1 MNMETTVDVNHIFP
15 ERITVLDQNLI
26 AFTKSLGRS
35 DPQSLIAAVIDELGR
50 ASAKA
55 QYLTAPITSAS
66 KLQTNKHHLYLLKD
80 GESNGGKGLAVG
92 FLKVGCKKLFLLDQR
107 GAHVETEPLCV
118 LDFFVTEHL
127 QRHGYGLELFSF
139 MLQHKKVEPV
149 TMAYDRPS
157 PKFLSFLEKHYSL
170 KNGVPQVNNFVVFD
184 GFFTNRSAAQLR
196 KVPPKKLDGEIK
208 PYSLTQRRAVREEQ
222 RALSWPLCCPAA
234 PPFSPPL
241 SVSSLCSPSRA
252 HQCPNPALAP
262 ASAPGGYRGPAP
274 NPPLIG
280 NLNYRVKRTSQQG
293 LVARGNLYS
302 RYINTRGFGLLLETQ
317 QNTFKLPGLTPLLRE
332 RETDTGGQ
340 TDPLG
345 HTDRSLPP
353 LSLSRKELLCSQN
366 TREPDRQAGMETRV
380 LENRLRVGVG
390 GEKGGGPQVV
400 EKGPLG
406 AEKNRGR
413 GGWSWTVGESCCNT
427 AQWVRQKQEYNNT
440 RPW

>member
-1 MNMETTVDVNHIFP
+1 METTVDVNHIFP

-26 AFTKSLGRS
+26 SFTKSLGRS

-80 GESNGGKGLAVG
+80 RESNGGRGLAVG

-149 TMAYDRPS
+149 MMAYDRPS
-157 PKFLSFLEKHYSL
+157 PKFLSFLEKHYCL
-170 KNGVPQVNNFVVFD
+170 KNGVPQISCARGAEGSPLAFVLPR
-184 GFFTNRSAAQLR
+184 G
-196 KVPPKKLDGEIK
+196 
-208 PYSLTQRRAVREEQ
+208 
-222 RALSWPLCCPAA
+222 
-234 PPFSPPL
+234 
-241 SVSSLCSPSRA
+241 SSLLSSVVGILPVLPKQGPPVPQPGPGPSICPWGLQGPGPQTPTHRQSQLQGKT
-252 HQCPNPALAP
+252 HQPT
-262 ASAPGGYRGPAP
+262 GPSCQGK
-274 NPPLIG
+274 PLQS
-280 NLNYRVKRTSQQG
+280 LHQH
-293 LVARGNLYS
+293 
-302 RYINTRGFGLLLETQ
+302 
-317 QNTFKLPGLTPLLRE
+317 PGLWAVVGDPAEHL
-332 RETDTGGQ
+332 Q
-340 TDPLG
+340 TA
-345 HTDRSLPP
+345 RSLPP
-353 LSLSRKELLCSQN
+353 LSLSRKELLCSQT

-380 LENRLRVGVG
+380 LENRLQEGLGGELWPGRA

-400 EKGPLG
+400 EKGPLE
-406 AEKNRGR
+406 AEKDRGR
-413 GGWSWTVGESCCNT
+413 GGWLWTVGESCCNT